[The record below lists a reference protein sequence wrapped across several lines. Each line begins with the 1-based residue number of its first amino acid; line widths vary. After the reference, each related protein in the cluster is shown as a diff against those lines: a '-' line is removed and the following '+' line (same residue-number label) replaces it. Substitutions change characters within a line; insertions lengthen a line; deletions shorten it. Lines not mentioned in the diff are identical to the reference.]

1 MLRTAAEAIQ
11 RGDLQAQIDFVFSN
25 REPGEAEGSDRYF
38 QQVSDYGFPLV
49 CHSSRRFRAERG
61 ARVSEDR
68 ETFDRE
74 VAALLEGFYPD
85 VCVMAGYMLILSPF
99 LCNRFAL
106 VNLHPALPD
115 GPAGTWRQV
124 IWDLIRRNAGE
135 SGAMVHLVTEAV
147 DEGPPLSY
155 ARFSLRGA
163 GFDEAWREAEGKS
176 LAALQRDPGE
186 ELTLF
191 RLIRQAGVLREQPL
205 LLATLKAL
213 ADGRLGIAGRAVLAR
228 EGGETPLCLDE
239 QVEAALALQE

>member
-1 MLRTAAEAIQ
+1 MLRTTVEAIQ

-68 ETFDRE
+68 EAFDRE
-74 VAALLEGFYPD
+74 AAALLEGFHPD
-85 VCVMAGYMLILSPF
+85 ICVMAGYMLILSPL
-99 LCNRFAL
+99 LCNRFSL

-115 GPAGTWRQV
+115 GPAGTWKQV
-124 IWDLIRRNAGE
+124 IWDLIGQKAGQ

-155 ARFSLRGA
+155 ARFPLRGA
-163 GFDEAWREAEGKS
+163 GFDEAWREVEGKS
-176 LAALQRDPGE
+176 LEALQRDPGE

-191 RLIRQAGVLREQPL
+191 RLIRQAGVLRERPL
-205 LLATLKAL
+205 LLATLEAL
-213 ADGRLGIAGRAVLAR
+213 ADGRLRIEEGAVLAQ

-239 QVEAALALQE
+239 QVEAALAPQE